1 MPALQEFARSANL
14 PLSIVQA
21 ADLCLEE
28 HLTNVIQYGLDD
40 GGQHEIGV
48 RFALEQNVFV
58 VEVKDNGRAFDPL
71 QRPEVNTAVPL
82 EEKPVGGLGIH
93 LMRRFMDELA
103 YRRESGRNV
112 LTMRKCLPT
121 PSA

>member
-1 MPALQEFARSANL
+1 M
-14 PLSIVQA
+14 VQA

-28 HLTNVIQYGLDD
+28 HLTNVIEYGLGDS
-40 GGQHEIGV
+40 GQHQIAV
-48 RFALEQNVFV
+48 RFALEQNFFV
-58 VEVKDNGRAFDPL
+58 VEVKDDGKAFDPL

-82 EEKPVGGLGIH
+82 EDKPVGGLGIH

-112 LTMRKCLPT
+112 LTMRKRLPAPT
-121 PSA
+121 A

>member
-1 MPALQEFARSANL
+1 M
-14 PLSIVQA
+14 VQA

-28 HLTNVIQYGLDD
+28 HLTNVIEYGLDD
-40 GGQHEIGV
+40 DGKHEIGV
-48 RFALEQNVFV
+48 RFALDQNSFV
-58 VEVKDNGRAFDPL
+58 VEVKDDGKAFDPL
-71 QRPEVNTAVPL
+71 KSPEVNTAIPL

-112 LTMRKCLPT
+112 LTMRKRLPNG
-121 PSA
+121 PIKNIL